1 MLMIT
6 LPDALGALK
15 YLGVQRHLSNDCDGT
30 NSNEAITRV
39 FRFLSY
45 MLMNE
50 IDPSGNK
57 TS

>member
-30 NSNEAITRV
+30 NSNQAIKRV
-39 FRFLSY
+39 FRVLSY
-45 MLMNE
+45 MLVNE
-50 IDPSGNK
+50 IDPSGKK
-57 TS
+57 T